1 MLTPKQQLVYDL
13 IRDYIRKHGQSPTLD
28 ELQESL
34 RLKNKHSV
42 VQFLDYL
49 DAKWY
54 IEKGRGYR
62 SIRLADR
69 IIASQ
74 LTIHIP
80 ILGFA
85 NAGKPLA
92 YADESALGTLE
103 ISKNIVTG
111 DTKRYFFVRV
121 SGTSMNQF
129 VVKWKKMTNGS
140 YALVDSSIHFA
151 SGDTWAFLCVVN
163 ECATLKKIKPEG
175 EYIYL
180 LPESDDSSHKP
191 IILSSDDK
199 LEING
204 KIVDVFNFD

>member
-1 MLTPKQQLVYDL
+1 MLTPKQQKVYDL
-13 IRDYIRKHGQSPTLD
+13 IREYIRRHGQSPTLD

-74 LTIHIP
+74 LTIQIP
-80 ILGFA
+80 FLGFA

-92 YADESALGTLE
+92 YADQSSLGTIE
-103 ISKNIVTG
+103 ISKNLIRW
-111 DTKRYFFVRV
+111 DEKRFFFVRV
-121 SGTSMNQF
+121 SGTSMNAF
-129 VVKWKKMTNGS
+129 EIKWKKMVDGS
-140 YALVDSSIHFA
+140 YALVDGSVRYQD
-151 SGDTWAFLCVVN
+151 GDSWAFLCIVN
-163 ECATLKKIKPEG
+163 ECATLKKIK
-175 EYIYL
+175 YTSDCVYL
-180 LPESDDSSHKP
+180 QPESNDDSHKP
-191 IILSSDDK
+191 IILSTDDS

-204 KIVDVFNFD
+204 KVIDVFEF